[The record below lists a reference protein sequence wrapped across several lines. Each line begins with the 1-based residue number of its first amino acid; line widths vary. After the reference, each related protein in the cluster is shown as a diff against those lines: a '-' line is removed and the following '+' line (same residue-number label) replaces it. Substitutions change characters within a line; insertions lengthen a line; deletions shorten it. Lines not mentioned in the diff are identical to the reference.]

1 MCSKNVL
8 KLFSIFA
15 LKISDDED
23 DVHPNIDTPSLF
35 RWRHQARVER
45 MEELER
51 EKAMLQQEKE
61 RHQKEIEQT
70 KAKAAQAAASE
81 AAGDTDALKKTLS
94 ELEKKSKDLALHEK
108 SIETKE
114 RKAPWNVDTIS
125 KPAFSKTII
134 NTKAI
139 RPAEENLSEEERE
152 ANMKKFVRENEKLL
166 KQYGMLQKYDDS
178 KRFLME
184 HTHLSCENTA
194 NYLVIWCI
202 NLEMEGKTKLMEH
215 VAHQSI
221 CMQFI
226 LELAKQL
233 DLDPR
238 GCVSSFFSRIQVAE
252 PEYRSNFESEVTAFK
267 TRIQNRAKEKLAE
280 AEEEERLARLGP
292 GGLDPMEVFESLP
305 EVCHFAC
312 RSFWNK
318 LRSLNINLQELQ
330 KCFESRDIPMLQAA
344 IAELPPAEARYH
356 LKRCVDSGLWV
367 PEGGVPSEEGE
378 DGTED
383 GAEGAEPEE
392 EEIYHEAKST
402 VQSTTDDVD

>member
-1 MCSKNVL
+1 
-8 KLFSIFA
+8 
-15 LKISDDED
+15 
-23 DVHPNIDTPSLF
+23 
-35 RWRHQARVER
+35 

-61 RHQKEIEQT
+61 RHQKALDQT
-70 KAKAAQAAASE
+70 KAKAAQAVAAQTADSE
-81 AAGDTDALKKTLS
+81 ELKKTLS
-94 ELEKKSKDLALHEK
+94 DLEKKSKDLALHEK

-125 KPAFSKTII
+125 KPAFSKTVI

-139 RPAEENLSEEERE
+139 RPADENLTEEERE
-152 ANMKKFVRENEKLL
+152 ANMKKFVKENEKLL

-184 HTHLSCENTA
+184 HSHLSCENTA

-252 PEYRSNFESEVTAFK
+252 PEYRANFESEVAAFK
-267 TRIQNRAKEKLAE
+267 LRIQNRAKEKVAEALAE
-280 AEEEERLARLGP
+280 QEEEERLARIGP

-305 EVCHFAC
+305 EVSLRNIILVLDNIIYAC
-312 RSFWNK
+312 S
-318 LRSLNINLQELQ
+318 LRWCLSDGQELQ
-330 KCFESRDIPMLQAA
+330 NCFESRDIPMLQAA
-344 IAELPPAEARYH
+344 IAKLPEEEARYH

-367 PEGGVPSEEGE
+367 PEGGVPKEEAS
-378 DGTED
+378 D
-383 GAEGAEPEE
+383 EGADEAAATDDTE
-392 EEIYHEAKST
+392 EEIYHEATSSI
-402 VQSTTDDVD
+402 QSTTDDVD

>member
-1 MCSKNVL
+1 
-8 KLFSIFA
+8 
-15 LKISDDED
+15 
-23 DVHPNIDTPSLF
+23 
-35 RWRHQARVER
+35 

-61 RHQKEIEQT
+61 RHQKALEQT
-70 KAKAAQAAASE
+70 KAKAA
-81 AAGDTDALKKTLS
+81 AGKAENSDELKKTLS

-114 RKAPWNVDTIS
+114 RKAAWNVDTIS
-125 KPAFSKTII
+125 KPAFSKTVI
-134 NTKAI
+134 NSKAI
-139 RPAEENLSEEERE
+139 RPADEELTEEERE
-152 ANMKKFVRENEKLL
+152 ANMKTFVKENEKLL

-252 PEYRSNFESEVTAFK
+252 PEYRANFESEVAAFK
-267 TRIQNRAKEKLAE
+267 MRIQNRAKEKLAE

-305 EVCHFAC
+305 EVIH
-312 RSFWNK
+312 WNSIFFISVK
-318 LRSLNINLQELQ
+318 LLFLLGIA
-330 KCFESRDIPMLQAA
+330 KML
-344 IAELPPAEARYH
+344 R
-356 LKRCVDSGLWV
+356 V
-367 PEGGVPSEEGE
+367 PWHSDAPGS
-378 DGTED
+378 
-383 GAEGAEPEE
+383 
-392 EEIYHEAKST
+392 HR
-402 VQSTTDDVD
+402 

>member
-1 MCSKNVL
+1 
-8 KLFSIFA
+8 
-15 LKISDDED
+15 
-23 DVHPNIDTPSLF
+23 
-35 RWRHQARVER
+35 

-61 RHQKEIEQT
+61 RHQKALDQT
-70 KAKAAQAAASE
+70 KAKAAQVGESE
-81 AAGDTDALKKTLS
+81 ELKKTLT
-94 ELEKKSKDLALHEK
+94 ELEKKSRDLDLHEK

-139 RPAEENLSEEERE
+139 RPADENLTEEERE
-152 ANMKKFVRENEKLL
+152 ANMKLFVKENEKLL

-184 HTHLSCENTA
+184 HSHLSCENTA

-252 PEYRSNFESEVTAFK
+252 PEYRANFESEVAAFK
-267 TRIQNRAKEKLAE
+267 MRIQNRAKEKIAE
-280 AEEEERLARLGP
+280 AVEEERVARLGP

-305 EVCHFAC
+305 EVC
-312 RSFWNK
+312 
-318 LRSLNINLQELQ
+318 L
-330 KCFESRDIPMLQAA
+330 
-344 IAELPPAEARYH
+344 
-356 LKRCVDSGLWV
+356 
-367 PEGGVPSEEGE
+367 
-378 DGTED
+378 
-383 GAEGAEPEE
+383 
-392 EEIYHEAKST
+392 
-402 VQSTTDDVD
+402 